1 MKLPELQTLEK
12 IYGETEHSLARYQS
26 LAENYRKQFAPVR
39 TESAGASNAGAAMSG
54 ASKAESAAADAPEC
68 EMEFFTAPGRTEIV
82 GNHTDHNGGKI
93 LAGSISLDTI
103 GAAYPNGTDVI
114 TIVSEGYRDKVIVD
128 LTRLDK
134 VPKNKGTYSLVAGMA
149 MATRKMGF
157 SVSGFNAYVSTE
169 VISAAGVSSSA
180 SFEMLVCAIINYFFN
195 EGRMHYID
203 YARIGQYAENHFWD
217 KASGLMDQMACAVG
231 GTILLDFSK
240 IAVLPQEQEGTS
252 GRRTSDGQRTAE
264 PVSGCANQRDASGQS
279 GQSKGAAS
287 TEAQS
292 TVIRDEDICKRV
304 EFSFSQLGYDLVIV
318 NTGKGHADLSD
329 EYSSVPFEMK
339 EAAGAVGAKLLCE
352 TDEETVLN
360 HLSAIENDR
369 AALRALHFFEENKRV
384 DAAYQA
390 SLDRD
395 ETALLKA
402 IDDSGRSSW
411 EWLQNCYSIRNYKE
425 QKVTLTL
432 ALTRLFLNRTG
443 RGVCRVHGG
452 GFAGV
457 IACVLPQE
465 ETADYVEYIA
475 QYVGKD
481 NVYPMNIRTF
491 GAGHVESRA
500 N

>member
-1 MKLPELQTLEK
+1 MKLPELQTLER
-12 IYGETEHSLARYQS
+12 IYGETERSMARYQS
-26 LAENYRKQFAPVR
+26 LAENYKRYFAPDKE
-39 TESAGASNAGAAMSG
+39 TS
-54 ASKAESAAADAPEC
+54 DC
-68 EMEFFTAPGRTEIV
+68 EMSFFTSPGRTEIV

-114 TIVSEGYRDKVIVD
+114 TIVSEGYRDKIIVD
-128 LTRLDK
+128 LTRLER
-134 VPKNKGTYSLVAGMA
+134 VPKNKGTFSLVAGMA
-149 MATRKMGF
+149 MAARKMGF
-157 SVSGFNAYVSTE
+157 TVSGFNAYVSTE

-195 EGRMHYID
+195 DGKMRYID

-240 IAVLPQEQEGTS
+240 IATAPQPGA
-252 GRRTSDGQRTAE
+252 SDENT
-264 PVSGCANQRDASGQS
+264 
-279 GQSKGAAS
+279 GAADS
-287 TEAQS
+287 AQNAI
-292 TVIRDEDICKRV
+292 TDEDICKQV
-304 EFSFSQLGYDLVIV
+304 DFSFSQLGYDLVIV

-329 EYSSVPFEMK
+329 EYSSVPLEMK
-339 EAAGAVGAKLLCE
+339 DAAKSLGVKLLCE
-352 TDEETVLN
+352 TDEEALLAKLAADTKDEGAA
-360 HLSAIENDR
+360 SASNAKIHNDR
-369 AALRALHFFEENKRV
+369 AVLRALHFFEENRRV

-390 SLDRD
+390 ALDRD
-395 ETALLKA
+395 EAALLKA
-402 IDDSGRSSW
+402 IDESGRSSW
-411 EWLQNCYSIRNYKE
+411 EWLQNCYCIRSPKE

-457 IACVLPQE
+457 IACVLPKE
-465 ETADYVEYIA
+465 ETADYVNYIA
-475 QYVGKD
+475 QFVGKE

-491 GAGHVESRA
+491 GAGHVMS
-500 N
+500 

>member
-1 MKLPELQTLEK
+1 
-12 IYGETEHSLARYQS
+12 
-26 LAENYRKQFAPVR
+26 
-39 TESAGASNAGAAMSG
+39 MSDV
-54 ASKAESAAADAPEC
+54 SKAEPAMADAPEC

-93 LAGSISLDTI
+93 LSGSISLDTI

-149 MATRKMGF
+149 MAARKMGF

-195 EGRMHYID
+195 EGQMHYID

-240 IAVLPQEQEGTS
+240 IAVLPQEQGNKSVS
-252 GRRTSDGQRTAE
+252 GVSDGQTTANAGSE
-264 PVSGCANQRDASGQS
+264 HTGQGGKSGRFGSGEGETADAPS
-279 GQSKGAAS
+279 A
-287 TEAQS
+287 
-292 TVIRDEDICKRV
+292 VIRDEDICKRV

-352 TDEETVLN
+352 TDEETVLGK
-360 HLSAIENDR
+360 LSAIENDR
-369 AALRALHFFEENKRV
+369 AILRALHFFEENKRV

-395 ETALLKA
+395 EAALLKA
-402 IDDSGRSSW
+402 IDESGRSSW

-465 ETADYVEYIA
+465 ETADYVDYIA
-475 QYVGKD
+475 QYVGKE